1 MQPLEQARSLIAEIK
16 HGGLRSPRAFSKLL
30 NIILSCVVS
39 NNHDNRLECSKLS
52 SDQWKIAAL
61 GRTRPLSLN
70 GGHFLLVNYVIDL
83 DQHGRPSVMSSK
95 IQYQLSANPDNWQ
108 EIFRYEFSRPATTG
122 NEGKNT
128 LDTPPAS
135 HFQIHA
141 ELDEQQN
148 VSLYKLKLERQHFPC
163 GRVSIESIIR
173 LLIRDFKIQP
183 AKEFTI
189 EELSVLLDTTE
200 HAFISGYSRKPTLI
214 NSITGLLHGNT

>member
-1 MQPLEQARSLIAEIK
+1 
-16 HGGLRSPRAFSKLL
+16 
-30 NIILSCVVS
+30 VVS

-83 DQHGRPSVMSSK
+83 DRHGRPSVMSSK
-95 IQYQLSANPDNWQ
+95 IQYQLSADPDNWQ
-108 EIFRYEFSRPATTG
+108 EIFRYEFSRPAAAG
-122 NEGKNT
+122 NEDKNT
-128 LDTPPAS
+128 LDAPPPS

-173 LLIRDFKIQP
+173 LLIRDFKIESYS
-183 AKEFTI
+183 EFSRAD
-189 EELSVLLDTTE
+189 LSTLLDTTE
-200 HAFISGYSRKPTLI
+200 QAFIHGYEDKPTLGE
-214 NSITGLLHGNT
+214 TLLNLWHRKK